1 MANRVFGLDS
11 VVKKFSMIS
20 EEARKISAALAVQ
33 EAGSCLQG
41 GFLTYAFACHN
52 LMVKSASLRAANKN
66 LDAELQGL
74 AGRVQAAYAKI
85 APSEFL
91 NAIRENDVRT
101 LDKILKISGLHS
113 KKMSN
118 GELPLHYAIRCGS
131 QDVVKYLLDAARVN
145 PLSKDHQGLTAFDH
159 AVLSQ
164 DRSVVALVLGASLG
178 TTIPDHLLD
187 IGIDP
192 AEIQV
197 MQQQMRQ
204 LLHPPIPN
212 LSPLHAAAFMG
223 DIRALEKL
231 PKDSDI
237 RGSDLIGMTALH
249 YAALSGKED
258 VVKWLLAKGAK
269 LDGKAASG
277 MNLLH
282 LAAIGGSESVMK
294 LLLDTK
300 KLDPNVAD
308 EAGRTP
314 LHFAMTADHL
324 AAARLLVE
332 KGGDL
337 QAKTMRTMPVSILSV
352 LSQVRAIQRDPLKLN
367 TSALLTFSFFAS
379 AALFRYFGY
388 PITSQVFRALPIFG
402 ELLKPR
408 SGAWQRVAANL
419 AFPSAFFGYLTQSE
433 ATKSVFQG
441 FHTVQ
446 LGRTLIDNLRTCWK
460 NSGVETYR
468 PLRNA
473 LIHSANFLFSGW
485 EFLQTSGLK
494 KHLVCQFGTDQCLM
508 QEDLNPVWQDRCK
521 QLEAHYAKCA
531 QACSVDPNDPD
542 CQTPCPAAPKNKA
555 ECKPINL
562 AANAKAKAD
571 ADIVLRLG
579 GYGSVKPDGTQIS
592 AKKAFTTLALEYHPD
607 KRCPTS
613 TDPICHAMFR
623 KVENAHE
630 TIQNWQV
637 LNKKATP

>member
-11 VVKKFSMIS
+11 VVKNFSMIS

-52 LMVKSASLRAANKN
+52 LMVKSASLRAANKV

-91 NAIRENDVRT
+91 NAIRENDVKT

-131 QDVVKYLLDAARVN
+131 QDVVKYLLDTARVN

-159 AVLSQ
+159 AFLSQ

-178 TTIPDHLLD
+178 TTVPDHLLD

-212 LSPLHAAAFMG
+212 LSPPHAAAFMG

-231 PKDSDI
+231 SKESDI
-237 RGSDLIGMTALH
+237 RGSDLVGMTALH
-249 YAALSGKED
+249 YGALSGKED

-337 QAKTMRTMPVSILSV
+337 QAKTMRTMPISILSV

-367 TSALLTFSFFAS
+367 SSALWTFSFFAS

-388 PITSQVFRALPIFG
+388 SITSQFFSALPVLG
-402 ELLKPR
+402 ELLKHSINNR
-408 SGAWQRVAANL
+408 SAWQRL
-419 AFPSAFFGYLTQSE
+419 AGSFSITYATIGYLSQSE
-433 ATKSVFQG
+433 ATKSVFEG

-446 LGRTLIDNLRTCWK
+446 LGRTLIDHLRACWK

-473 LIHSANFLFSGW
+473 LIYSANFLFSGW
-485 EFLQTSGLK
+485 EFLQTSGIK
-494 KHLVCQFGTDQCLM
+494 KHLVCQFGTHDQCLM
-508 QEDLNPVWQDRCK
+508 QEKLNPIWQDRCQ
-521 QLEAHYAKCA
+521 QLAKNYAKCKKD
-531 QACSVDPNDPD
+531 CSLDPNDPV
-542 CQTPCPAAPKNKA
+542 CQNPCPAAPKNDT

-562 AANAKAKAD
+562 AANAQAKAD
-571 ADIVLRLG
+571 ADLVLRLG
-579 GYGSVKPDGTQIS
+579 GYGSNKT
-592 AKKAFTTLALEYHPD
+592 AKKARDTLALEYHPD
-607 KRCPTS
+607 KCKGRLGNDATCQ
-613 TDPICHAMFR
+613 AMFV
-623 KVENAHE
+623 KLEAAYE
-630 TIQNWQV
+630 TFKNWQN
-637 LNKKATP
+637 LNKNSVTP